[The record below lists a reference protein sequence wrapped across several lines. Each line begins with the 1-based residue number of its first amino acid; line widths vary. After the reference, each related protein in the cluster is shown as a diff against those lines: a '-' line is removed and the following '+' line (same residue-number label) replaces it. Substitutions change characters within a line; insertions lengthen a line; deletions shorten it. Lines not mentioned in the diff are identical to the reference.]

1 MSSTADLLAQR
12 LRAAR
17 EASRAAPS
25 PALPRCPD
33 DALVTSPAQESVWL
47 ADRFLDGAPD
57 YNVAEVLR
65 VRGPLDAA
73 ALRLAFGIV
82 LERHEVLRTSY
93 PEVDGR
99 PRPVPRELGAIPV
112 AVATVADPLARARE
126 LVRQPFDL
134 AVGLPLRAE
143 LLTAGDAEWYVVLV
157 VHHIAVDGWS
167 MALLWAELAA
177 AYRALLAG
185 TVPALPELPVRYV
198 DHAYQQREHL
208 RGERLARQLDYWRQ
222 RLAGLSPL
230 ELPTDHPRPPV
241 FSGRGDR
248 YDFAVPDALADGVRE
263 LATRHGVTLFHAL
276 LAGFTAV
283 LHRFSGRTDVAVG
296 TLFADRQHPEL
307 ESIVGFFGTTVVIR
321 SQVRPQRPF
330 AALLN
335 DVRDA
340 VVDAHG
346 HRDVPFER
354 LVEELRP
361 SRDLSRNP
369 LFQAMFT
376 VQDEESAPFE
386 LPGCVVEPVPVGTGT
401 VKFDVE
407 LVLTRREGRLSGFV
421 EYASDLFESATVARL
436 VDSYLCLLADAVAH
450 PGSPVAALAVLPP
463 AEHARITGEW
473 NDTRAAYP
481 DDRLLADLIGDRARR
496 FPAAVAVRCDGAE
509 LTYGELERRA
519 NRLAHLLVD
528 HGVGPDVTVGVCLDR
543 TPELVVAL
551 VAVLKAGGAYVPVD
565 PDHPADRV
573 RHVLTDSAARLLL
586 TTCAVWDRL
595 GAPPGPRLL
604 RLDLLDDRL
613 AGLPDTPP
621 TTATGPDD
629 LAYLIYTS
637 GSTGRPKGVMVP
649 HRAIVNLT
657 AAFVRLFEV
666 TDTDVVAAVASH
678 AFDLSLPE
686 LLSPLT
692 VGATVLLASRRTA
705 TDGVALGGL
714 LASGGVTVMQTTPT
728 MWRMLVDAGW
738 TGGDLRAGA
747 SGETVPS
754 ALAAAL
760 LGRVSRFW
768 CLYGPTE
775 TTVWCTAYEV
785 HAVQPD
791 RPMPIGR
798 PLPNNTVYVLD
809 PALRPVPVG
818 VLGEVY
824 VGGVGV
830 SRGYAGQPRLTAERY
845 LPDPFGSGGRLYRS
859 GDLARL
865 RPDGT
870 IEFVGRADTQ
880 VKVRGNRIE
889 LGEVE
894 AALAAHP
901 AVAGAA
907 VTTWGEDAD
916 RQLVGY
922 VVWRDAPLD
931 VATLRAHLR
940 GTLPDAFVP
949 GIVVELPELPLSPNR
964 KVDRAALPPPD
975 VRPAGPGH
983 VAPRTDLERLV
994 VDTWTAVL
1002 GRDRIGVR
1010 DDFFQLG
1017 GHSLRALQVA
1027 ARLRAATGVDV
1038 SLRTLFTHPTPAE
1051 LAATLGAGPAGLATR
1066 TAGPADAAADTARSE
1081 GAGDDADREA
1091 AGYVDRSAPG
1101 RPPLTARP
1109 AGAVAPLSYAQR
1121 RLWFLDRLH
1130 PDDGSY
1136 LVPSVLRLRGPLS
1149 TSALT
1154 EALRT
1159 VLARHDA
1166 LGARFVTDGVADRQ
1180 IPGPPCEVVRTDLPD
1195 AEDSTVLRLAATDAA
1210 RPFDLASGPQA
1221 RARVVRVADDD
1232 HTVVLV
1238 LHHAAV
1244 DGWSLR
1250 LLWREV
1256 GTAYAALVA
1265 GRTPGLPT
1273 LPLTYADYAYWQQR
1287 RGPAAFADQLD
1298 HWRARL
1304 ADLPHCSLPT
1314 DRPRPATWS
1323 GRGDRVD
1330 FAVPAETARAVR
1342 ELARHSGATTFMA
1355 LLAAF
1360 QVVLARFTGQD
1371 DVVVGTPV
1379 AGRDDAELEPVV
1391 GCFVNTLVLRG
1402 DVGGDPTF
1410 AGLLDRVRRA
1420 AAVDFSHRDVP
1431 FERLVEELRVA
1442 RDPSRNPLFQVGFR
1456 PEERDDAALRLP
1468 GVGVDAVDLGPGGAK
1483 YDLNVSVVEVPDGL
1497 RGSVE
1502 YATDLYDA
1510 ATVEAF
1516 AAAYVRTVQAVVA
1529 APQRRLSELGPTAT
1543 ERRLLA
1549 QWGGGVGP
1557 TPEQPSLPELVAR
1570 QAARTPDAVAVCLA
1584 TPVDDPPA
1592 PASAGAHEPTTT
1604 EATTTEPTTTE
1615 PTTTDATT
1623 TELTYAELNGRAN
1636 RLARWLRRRGVGRD
1650 VVVGVALPRSTD
1662 LVVAL
1667 LAVLRSGGAYVAM
1680 DPAAPPGRLTH
1691 LVADSA
1697 PLLILTSRDAL
1708 ARRGPAAASEGV
1720 PTYCLREEW
1729 PAVLAEP
1736 ATDPGHV
1743 PHPDDRAAI
1752 YYTSGSTGAPKGVP
1766 TPHRGIANFLAYL
1779 SGPIG
1784 LTDRDVVLQLAAIS
1798 FDASIRD
1805 IFGPL
1810 VVGGRVVLPPD
1821 GATRDPYA
1829 LLAAIERHRVTAL
1842 LTLVPP
1848 MLTALATA
1856 AGARPGAA
1864 GSVRLGLVS
1873 GEALG
1878 AQHVR
1883 AARRLSPTIALVNQ
1897 YGPTE
1902 ATMTSTYHEVG
1913 DEVGAVPI
1921 GRPIPHVR
1929 CHVLGPRGELLP
1941 PGALGELYLGSPGL
1955 ARGYQRAPGLTAQR
1969 FVPDPFGP
1977 HGARLFRTGD
1987 LVRWRADGRLIF
1999 HGRRDQQVKIR
2010 GVRVELGE
2018 VEAALAACPGVRAA
2032 AAAVHDGELA
2042 GYLVVDGA
2050 VDLGAL
2056 RDRLADTLP
2065 EQSVPARLQTLDALP
2080 LTPHGKLDRARLPA
2094 PSPTPRVDALP
2105 PRDILE
2111 LTLVRIWERVLG
2123 HGPIGVRDDFFAVG
2137 GHSLRA
2143 VDLVEAIRGELDVA
2157 VPLSVVFTHPTVE
2170 RLAAVLGTGA
2180 AATDRL
2186 LVPLA
2191 DGPTEQPPLFLV
2203 HPQGGDVA
2211 CYAQLARELAG
2222 ACPVQGVEAV
2232 GYNTDD
2238 PPLAAI
2244 EEMAQRYVDEIRA
2257 AAPGGPYRLA
2267 GWSFGGN
2274 VAFEMAARLEA
2285 AGETVDFLGVLDARA
2300 FGREELEPWFTGR
2313 SELERYG
2320 LIAELAPAQVAELAA
2335 AEEQEALAILLRDA
2349 QRRGRVPRGADTA
2362 TLRRMVAVFT
2372 ANGRAADRYAPRAPI
2387 RAPIHLFTATERH
2400 PTLTNPP
2407 VNPASWRAR
2416 TRGPV
2421 YVVPVPGNHHDLV
2434 YAPHATVLAARI
2446 ADALRERGWT
2456 SAD

>member
-1 MSSTADLLAQR
+1 MSNTAELLAQR

-17 EASRAAPS
+17 EASRAAPP

-33 DALVTSPAQESVWL
+33 DHLVTSPAQESVWL
-47 ADRFLDGAPD
+47 ADRILDGAPD

-82 LERHEVLRTSY
+82 MERHEVLRTSY
-93 PEVDGR
+93 PEVAGR
-99 PRPVPRELGAIPV
+99 PRPVPRELGEVPV
-112 AVATVADPLARARE
+112 AVRTVEDPLARARE

-134 AVGLPLRAE
+134 ATDLPLRAE
-143 LLTAGDAEWYVVLV
+143 VLTADETEWYVVLV

-167 MALLWAELAA
+167 MAQLWAELAA

-198 DHAYQQREHL
+198 DHAYHKRELL
-208 RGERLARQLDYWRQ
+208 RGDRLARQLGYWRE
-222 RLAGLSPL
+222 RLDGLSPL
-230 ELPTDHPRPPV
+230 ELPADHPRPPV

-248 YDFAVPDALADGVRE
+248 YDFAVPDALAGGVRE
-263 LATRHGVTLFHAL
+263 LATRYGVTLFHAL

-296 TLFADRQHPEL
+296 TLFADREHPEL
-307 ESIVGFFGTTVVIR
+307 ESVVGFFGTTVVIR
-321 SQVRPQRPF
+321 NRVRPDRPF
-330 AALLN
+330 ASLLH

-340 VVDAHG
+340 VVDAHE
-346 HRDVPFER
+346 HRDVPFDR

-361 SRDLSRNP
+361 ARDPARNP

-376 VQDEESAPFE
+376 VQDEETAPFE

-401 VKFDVE
+401 VKFDIE
-407 LVLTRREGRLSGFV
+407 LVLTRRDGRLSGFV
-421 EYASDLFESATVARL
+421 EYATDVFAPSTVARL
-436 VDSYLCLLADAVAH
+436 VDSYLCLLADAVSH
-450 PGSPVAALAVLPP
+450 PDSPVAALTVLPP
-463 AEHARITGEW
+463 EEHARIVRDW
-473 NDTRAAYP
+473 NHTAAAYP
-481 DDRLLADLIGDRARR
+481 HDRLLADLIGERARR
-496 FPAAVAVRCDGAE
+496 FPDAVAVRCDGVE
-509 LTYGELERRA
+509 LTYGDLERRA
-519 NRLAHLLVD
+519 NRLAHLLVE

-543 TPELVVAL
+543 TPELVIAL

-565 PDHPADRV
+565 PDHPAERI
-573 RHVLTDSAARLLL
+573 RHVLADSTARLLL
-586 TTCAVWDRL
+586 TTEAVWDRL
-595 GAPPGPRLL
+595 GSPPGPRLL
-604 RLDLLDDRL
+604 RLDRAGDRL
-613 AGLPDTPP
+613 AELPDTPP
-621 TTATGPDD
+621 VTTTTADD

-657 AAFVRLFEV
+657 VAFVRLFEV
-666 TDTDVVAAVASH
+666 TETDVVAAVASH

-705 TDGVALGGL
+705 TDGAALGAL
-714 LASGGVTVMQTTPT
+714 LTDGGATVMQTTPT
-728 MWRMLVDAGW
+728 MWRMLVDSGW

-754 ALAAAL
+754 SLAAAL

-785 HAVQPD
+785 HAVRPD

-809 PALRPVPVG
+809 RALRPVPVG
-818 VLGEVY
+818 VVGEVY

-865 RPDGT
+865 LPDGT

-922 VVWRDAPLD
+922 VVWRDVPLA

-940 GTLPDAFVP
+940 ATLPDAFVP
-949 GIVVELPELPLSPNR
+949 GVVVELAELPLSPNR

-975 VRPAGPGH
+975 VRPTRAEH

-994 VDTWTAVL
+994 VQTWTAVL
-1002 GRDRIGVR
+1002 GRDGIGVR

-1038 SLRTLFTHPTPAE
+1038 SLRTLFTHPTAAD
-1051 LAATLGAGPAGLATR
+1051 LAATLGAEVSGGAGRAGIVSGAEVSASRAT
-1066 TAGPADAAADTARSE
+1066 ADAA
-1081 GAGDDADREA
+1081 
-1091 AGYVDRSAPG
+1091 

-1109 AGAVAPLSYAQR
+1109 AGAAAPLSYAQR
-1121 RLWFLDRLH
+1121 RLWFLDRLN
-1130 PDDGSY
+1130 PGDGSY

-1149 TSALT
+1149 TRALT

-1166 LGARFVTDGVADRQ
+1166 LNARFVADGTGDRQ
-1180 IPGPPCEVVRTDLPD
+1180 IPGPPVEVVRTDLPD
-1195 AEDSTVLRLAATDAA
+1195 AEDGTLLRLASADATG
-1210 RPFDLASGPQA
+1210 PFDLASGPQA
-1221 RARVVRVADDD
+1221 RARIVRVADDD

-1244 DGWSLR
+1244 DGWSLDV
-1250 LLWREV
+1250 LWREV
-1256 GTAYAALVA
+1256 GTAYAALHA
-1265 GRTPGLPT
+1265 GRTPELPA
-1273 LPLTYADYAYWQQR
+1273 LPLTYADHAYWQQR
-1287 RGPAAFADQLD
+1287 RGPAAYADQLD

-1304 ADLPHCSLPT
+1304 ADVPHCSLPT

-1323 GRGDRVD
+1323 GRGARVD
-1330 FAVPAETARAVR
+1330 FALPGATARAMR
-1342 ELARHSGATTFMA
+1342 ELARHRGATPFMA

-1360 QVVLARFTGQD
+1360 QVALARFTGQD

-1379 AGRDDAELEPVV
+1379 AGRDDADLEPVV
-1391 GCFVNTLVLRG
+1391 GNFVNTLVLRG
-1402 DVGGDPTF
+1402 DVGGDPSF
-1410 AGLLDRVRRA
+1410 AELLDRVRHA

-1431 FERLVEELRVA
+1431 FERLVEELRVP

-1456 PEERDDAALRLP
+1456 PEERDGAALRLP
-1468 GVGVDAVDLGPGGAK
+1468 GVTVQAVDLGPGGAK
-1483 YDLNVSVVEVPDGL
+1483 YDLNVSVVDAPDGL
-1497 RGSVE
+1497 RGTVE

-1516 AAAYVRTVQAVVA
+1516 ANAYARTVRAVVA
-1529 APQRRLSELGPTAT
+1529 DPDRRLSELGPTAD
-1543 ERRLLA
+1543 EQLLLA
-1549 QWGGGVGP
+1549 RWGGVGEP
-1557 TPEQPSLPELVAR
+1557 VPDRPSLPELVAR

-1584 TPVDDPPA
+1584 TA
-1592 PASAGAHEPTTT
+1592 PDGVPTG
-1604 EATTTEPTTTE
+1604 PR
-1615 PTTTDATT
+1615 
-1623 TELTYAELNGRAN
+1623 ELTYAELDERAN
-1636 RLARWLRRRGVGRD
+1636 RLAHWLRRHGVGPD
-1650 VVVGVALPRSTD
+1650 VVVGVALPRSID

-1667 LAVLRSGGAYVAM
+1667 LAVLRSGGAYVAL

-1691 LVADSA
+1691 LVADST
-1697 PLLILTSRDAL
+1697 PRLILTCRDAL
-1708 ARRGPAAASEGV
+1708 ARRGPAAAAEGV
-1720 PTYCLREEW
+1720 PTYRLEEEW

-1856 AGARPGAA
+1856 ATGRPGIA

-1878 AQHVR
+1878 GQHVR
-1883 AARRLSPTIALVNQ
+1883 AARQLSPTITLVNQ

-1921 GRPIPHVR
+1921 GRPIPYVR

-1977 HGARLFRTGD
+1977 PGGRLFRTGD
-1987 LVRWRADGRLIF
+1987 LVRWRADGRLVF

-2032 AAAVHDGELA
+2032 AAAVHGGELA
-2042 GYLVVDGA
+2042 GYVVADPE

-2065 EQSVPARLQTLDALP
+2065 EQSVPARLTALDALP

-2094 PSPTPRVDALP
+2094 PAPVARADALP
-2105 PRDILE
+2105 PRDVLE
-2111 LTLVRIWERVLG
+2111 LALVRIWERVLG
-2123 HGPIGVRDDFFAVG
+2123 HGPVGVRDDFFAVG

-2143 VDLVEAIRGELDVA
+2143 VDLVEAIRVELDVT

-2170 RLAAVLGTGA
+2170 RLAAVLGSASA
-2180 AATDRL
+2180 ARDRL

-2191 DGPTEQPPLFLV
+2191 DGPATQPPLFLV

-2222 ACPVQGVEAV
+2222 VCAVRGIEAV

-2238 PPLAAI
+2238 PPLSAI
-2244 EEMAQRYVDEIRA
+2244 EEMAERYVDEIRA
-2257 AAPGGPYRLA
+2257 ATPGGPYRLA

-2274 VAFEMAARLEA
+2274 VAFEMASRLEA
-2285 AGETVDFLGVLDARA
+2285 AGERVDFLGVLDARA
-2300 FGREELEPWFTGR
+2300 FGREELESWFTGR

-2320 LIAELAPAQVAELAA
+2320 LIAELPPDRVSELAV

-2434 YAPHATVLAARI
+2434 YAPHAAVLAARI
-2446 ADALRERGWT
+2446 ADALRERVWT

>member
-1 MSSTADLLAQR
+1 MSSTAELLAAR

-17 EASRAAPS
+17 EASRAAPA

-33 DALVTSPAQESVWL
+33 DELVTSPAQESVWL
-47 ADRFLDGAPD
+47 ADRFLDGTPD

-65 VRGPLDAA
+65 VRGPLDTA

-82 LERHEVLRTSY
+82 LERHEVLRTCY
-93 PEVDGR
+93 REVAGR
-99 PRPVPRELGAIPV
+99 PRPVLRELGTVPV
-112 AVATVADPLARARE
+112 AVRTVDDPLARARE
-126 LVRQPFDL
+126 VVRQPFDL
-134 AVGLPLRAE
+134 AGELPLRAE
-143 LLTAGDAEWYVVLV
+143 LLTAGGDEWYVVLV

-167 MALLWAELAA
+167 MALLWAELSA
-177 AYRALLAG
+177 AYRALSAG

-198 DHAYQQREHL
+198 DHAHWQREHL
-208 RGERLARQLDYWRQ
+208 RDGRLDRQLGYWRQ
-222 RLAGLSPL
+222 RLAGLAPL
-230 ELPTDHPRPPV
+230 ELPADRPRPPV

-248 YDFAVPDALADGVRE
+248 HDFAVPDALADGVRE
-263 LATRHGVTLFHAL
+263 LASRHGVTLFHAL

-283 LHRFSGRTDVAVG
+283 LHRWSGRSDVAVG
-296 TLFADRQHPEL
+296 TLFADREHPEL
-307 ESIVGFFGTTVVIR
+307 ESVIGFFGTTVVIR
-321 SQVRPQRPF
+321 TEVLDGQPF
-330 AALLN
+330 TALLSE
-335 DVRDA
+335 VRDA
-340 VVDAHG
+340 VIDAHQ
-346 HRDVPFER
+346 HRDVPFDR

-361 SRDLSRNP
+361 ARDLSRNP

-376 VQDEESAPFE
+376 VQDEETAPFE

-401 VKFDVE
+401 VKFDLEV
-407 LVLTRREGRLSGFV
+407 VLTRRDGRLAGFV
-421 EYASDLFESATVARL
+421 EYASDVFAPATVARL
-436 VDSYLCLLADAVAH
+436 VDSYLCLLGDAVTH
-450 PGSPVAALAVLPP
+450 PDRPVAGLAVLPP
-463 AEHARITGEW
+463 AELTRITEAC
-473 NDTRAAYP
+473 NDTTAAYP
-481 DDRLLADLIGDRARR
+481 DDRQLADLIGEQARR
-496 FPAAVAVRCDGAE
+496 RPDAVAVRCAGAE
-509 LTYGELERRA
+509 VTYGELERRA
-519 NRLAHLLVD
+519 NRLAHLLVA

-573 RHVLTDSAARLLL
+573 RHVLSDSAARLLL
-586 TTCAVWDRL
+586 TTDEVWDRL
-595 GAPPGPRLL
+595 GAPPGPELL
-604 RLDLLDDRL
+604 RIDRAGDLLT
-613 AGLPDTPP
+613 GLPDTPP
-621 TTATGPDD
+621 VTATTPEH

-637 GSTGRPKGVMVP
+637 GSTGRPKGAMVP

-657 AAFVRLFEV
+657 TAFVRLFEV
-666 TDTDVVAAVASH
+666 TDRDVVAAVASH

-692 VGATVLLASRRTA
+692 VGATVLLVPRRTA
-705 TDGVALGGL
+705 TDGVALGAL
-714 LASGGVTVMQTTPT
+714 LDSAGATVMQTTPT

-738 TGGDLRAGA
+738 VGGDLRAGA

-775 TTVWCTAYEV
+775 TTVWCTAHEV
-785 HAVQPD
+785 HAVQAD

-798 PLPNNTVYVLD
+798 PLANNTVYVLD
-809 PALRPVPVG
+809 PTLRPVPVG
-818 VLGEVY
+818 VIGEVY

-830 SRGYAGQPRLTAERY
+830 SRGYAGRPRLTAERY
-845 LPDPFGSGGRLYRS
+845 LPDPFASGGRLYRS

-894 AALAAHP
+894 EALTAHP
-901 AVAGAA
+901 ALAGAA
-907 VTTWGEDAD
+907 VTTWGDDAD
-916 RQLVGY
+916 RQLVAY
-922 VVWRDAPLD
+922 VVWRDEPLD
-931 VATLRAHLR
+931 VAALRAYLR
-940 GTLPDAFVP
+940 GILPDAFVP
-949 GIVVELPELPLSPNR
+949 GIVVELTELPLSPNR

-975 VRPAGPGH
+975 VRPDAPGH

-994 VDTWTAVL
+994 VDTWTEVL
-1002 GRDRIGVR
+1002 DADRIGVR

-1017 GHSLRALQVA
+1017 GHSLQALQVA

-1038 SLRTLFTHPTPAE
+1038 SLRTLFAHPTPAA
-1051 LAATLGAGPAGLATR
+1051 LAAAL
-1066 TAGPADAAADTARSE
+1066 AAARAAV
-1081 GAGDDADREA
+1081 AG
-1091 AGYVDRSAPG
+1091 GVDQANAP
-1101 RPPLTARP
+1101 LAARP
-1109 AGAVAPLSYAQR
+1109 VDAPAPLSYAQR

-1130 PDDGSY
+1130 PGDSSY
-1136 LVPSVLRLRGPLS
+1136 LVPSVLRLRGRVS

-1154 EALRT
+1154 EALRL

-1166 LGARFVTDGVADRQ
+1166 LGARFVAEQ
-1180 IPGPPCEVVRTDLPD
+1180 QLPGPPCAVVSTELPD
-1195 AEDSTVLRLAATDAA
+1195 ADPATVHRLVVEDAT
-1210 RPFDLASGPQA
+1210 RPLDLATGPQA
-1221 RARVVRVADDD
+1221 RARIIRVADDD

-1250 LLWREV
+1250 VLWREI
-1256 GTAYAALVA
+1256 GLTYAALA
-1265 GRTPGLPT
+1265 DGRAVDLPA

-1287 RGPAAFADQLD
+1287 RGAAAYAGQLD

-1304 ADLPHCSLPT
+1304 AGLPHCALPT
-1314 DRPRPATWS
+1314 DRARPATWS
-1323 GRGDRVD
+1323 GRGDRVE
-1330 FAVPAETARAVR
+1330 FTVPDDTAQAVR
-1342 ELARHSGATTFMA
+1342 ALARRSGATTFMT

-1379 AGRDDAELEPVV
+1379 AGRDSAELEPLV

-1410 AGLLDRVRRA
+1410 AGLLDRVREA
-1420 AAVDFSHRDVP
+1420 AAADFSHRDVP
-1431 FERLVEELRVA
+1431 FERLVEELHVE

-1456 PEERDDAALRLP
+1456 PEEHDGAELRLP
-1468 GVGVDAVDLGPGGAK
+1468 GVTVEAVDLGPGGAK
-1483 YDLNVSVVEVPDGL
+1483 FDLNVSVAEDADRLCGT
-1497 RGSVE
+1497 VE

-1516 AAAYVRTVQAVVA
+1516 ATAYVRMLEAVVA
-1529 APQRRLSELGPTAT
+1529 APHRRLSELGPTPA

-1549 QWGGGVGP
+1549 EWSGTGEP
-1557 TPEQPSLPELVAR
+1557 APDQPSLPELVAR

-1584 TPVDDPPA
+1584 APPTRA
-1592 PASAGAHEPTTT
+1592 DTSTGAS
-1604 EATTTEPTTTE
+1604 
-1615 PTTTDATT
+1615 
-1623 TELTYAELNGRAN
+1623 ELTYAELDERAN
-1636 RLARWLRRRGVGRD
+1636 QLAHWLRRYGVGPD

-1667 LAVLRSGGAYVAM
+1667 LAVLRAGGAYVAL

-1697 PLLILTSRDAL
+1697 PRLVLTSRDAL
-1708 ARRGPAAASEGV
+1708 ARRGPAAAIEGV
-1720 PTYCLREEW
+1720 PAYCLEEEW
-1729 PAVLAEP
+1729 PELLTESAG
-1736 ATDPGHV
+1736 DPGPV
-1743 PHPDDRAAI
+1743 PHPDDPAAI

-1779 SGPIG
+1779 TGPIG

-1810 VVGGRVVLPPD
+1810 VVGGRLVLPSD
-1821 GATRDPYA
+1821 ETARDPYA

-1856 AGARPGAA
+1856 AGQRPSAA

-1873 GEALG
+1873 GEPLG

-1883 AARRLSPTIALVNQ
+1883 AARQLSPTIALVNQ

-1913 DEVGAVPI
+1913 DEPGAVPV

-1929 CHVLGPRGELLP
+1929 CHVLGAHGELLP
-1941 PGALGELYLGSPGL
+1941 PGALGELHLGSPGL

-1977 HGARLFRTGD
+1977 PGARLFRTGD
-1987 LVRWRADGRLIF
+1987 LVRWRADGRLVF

-2018 VEAALAACPGVRAA
+2018 VEAALAAYPGIHAA

-2042 GYLVVDGA
+2042 GYVVAGPD
-2050 VDLGAL
+2050 VDLGGL

-2065 EQSVPARLQTLDALP
+2065 EQLVPARLQALDALP
-2080 LTPHGKLDRARLPA
+2080 LTPHGKLDRARLPVPA
-2094 PSPTPRVDALP
+2094 PVARTDALP

-2111 LTLVRIWERVLG
+2111 LALVRIWERVLG

-2143 VDLVEAIRGELDVA
+2143 VDLVEAIRGELGVA
-2157 VPLSVVFTHPTVE
+2157 VPLSAIFTHPTVE
-2170 RLAAVLGTGA
+2170 RLAAVLGAGA
-2180 AATDRL
+2180 ASPDRL
-2186 LVPLA
+2186 LIALA
-2191 DGPTEQPPLFLV
+2191 DGPAEQPPLFLV

-2222 ACPVQGVEAV
+2222 VCAVQGIEAV

-2285 AGETVDFLGVLDARA
+2285 AGERVDFLGVLDARA

-2320 LIAELAPAQVAELAA
+2320 LIAELDPAQVTALAD

-2349 QRRGRVPRGADTA
+2349 QQRGRVPRGADTA

-2446 ADALRERGWT
+2446 SDAFRERGWA

>member
-1 MSSTADLLAQR
+1 MSSTAELLAQR

-17 EASRAAPS
+17 EASRAASS
-25 PALPRCPD
+25 PTRPRCPD
-33 DALVTSPAQESVWL
+33 DQFVASPGQESVWL

-65 VRGPLDAA
+65 VHGPLDAA

-82 LERHEVLRTSY
+82 IERHEVLRTSY
-93 PEVDGR
+93 PEVAGR
-99 PRPVPRELGAIPV
+99 PKPVPHELGEIPV
-112 AVATVADPLARARE
+112 AVRTVEDPLARARE
-126 LVRQPFDL
+126 LVRQPFDI
-134 AVGLPLRAE
+134 ATGLPLRAE
-143 LLTAGDAEWYVVLV
+143 VLTLGDAEWYVVLV

-198 DHAYQQREHL
+198 DHAYHQREQL
-208 RGERLARQLDYWRQ
+208 RGDRLARQLDYWRT
-222 RLAGLSPL
+222 RLSGLAPL
-230 ELPTDHPRPPV
+230 DLPADHPRPPV
-241 FSGRGDR
+241 FTGRGDR

-283 LHRFSGRTDVAVG
+283 LHRWSGGTDVAVG
-296 TLFADRQHPEL
+296 TLFADREHPEL
-307 ESIVGFFGTTVVIR
+307 ESVVGFFGTTVVIR
-321 SQVRPQRPF
+321 NQVLPGRPF
-330 AALLN
+330 ASLLH

-340 VVDAHG
+340 VVDAHE

-354 LVEELRP
+354 LVEELSP
-361 SRDLSRNP
+361 TRDLSRNP

-376 VQDEESAPFE
+376 VQDEETAPFE
-386 LPGCVVEPVPVGTGT
+386 LPGCVVEPVPVDTGT

-407 LVLTRREGRLSGFV
+407 LVLTRRDGRLRGFV
-421 EYASDLFESATVARL
+421 EYATDVFEPATVARL
-436 VDSYLCLLADAVAH
+436 VDSYLSLLADAVAR
-450 PGSPVAALAVLPP
+450 PGSPVGALAVLPP
-463 AEHARITGEW
+463 DEHARIVGRW
-473 NDTRAAYP
+473 NDTAAAYP
-481 DDRLLADLIGDRARR
+481 QDELLSDLIGAQAGRSPD
-496 FPAAVAVRCDGAE
+496 AVAVRCDDAE

-519 NRLAHLLVD
+519 NRLAHLLVE
-528 HGVGPDVTVGVCLDR
+528 HGIGPDVTVGVCLDR
-543 TPELVVAL
+543 TPDLVIAL

-565 PDHPADRV
+565 PDHPAERV
-573 RHVLTDSAARLLL
+573 RHVLADSAARLLL
-586 TTCAVWDRL
+586 TTGDVWDRL

-604 RLDLLDDRL
+604 RLDRAGDRL
-613 AGLPDTPP
+613 AELPDTPP
-621 TTATGPDD
+621 VTTTTADD

-657 AAFVRLFEV
+657 VAFGRLFEV

-705 TDGVALGGL
+705 TDGGALGQL
-714 LASGGVTVMQTTPT
+714 LTDGGATVMQTTPT

-738 TGGDLRAGA
+738 TGGPLRAGA

-754 ALAAAL
+754 TLAAAL

-785 HAVQPD
+785 HAVRPD

-818 VLGEVY
+818 VVGEVY

-865 RPDGT
+865 LPDGT

-901 AVAGAA
+901 AVAAAA

-922 VVWRDAPLD
+922 VVWRDAPVA
-931 VATLRAHLR
+931 VATLRAYLR
-940 GTLPDAFVP
+940 DVLPDAFVP
-949 GIVVELPELPLSPNR
+949 SLVVELPELPLSPNR

-975 VRPAGPGH
+975 VRPTRAEH

-994 VDTWTAVL
+994 VQTWTAVL
-1002 GRDRIGVR
+1002 GRDGIGVR

-1038 SLRTLFTHPTPAE
+1038 SLRTLFAHPTAAA
-1051 LAATLGAGPAGLATR
+1051 LAAALSAEGSGGAGVV
-1066 TAGPADAAADTARSE
+1066 S
-1081 GAGDDADREA
+1081 GAGRAEVTADEA
-1091 AGYVDRSAPG
+1091 

-1109 AGAVAPLSYAQR
+1109 AGAAAPLSYAQR
-1121 RLWFLDRLH
+1121 RLWFLDRLN
-1130 PDDGSY
+1130 PGDASY

-1149 TSALT
+1149 TRALI

-1166 LGARFVTDGVADRQ
+1166 LNARFVADGTGERQ
-1180 IPGPPCEVVRTDLPD
+1180 IPGPPVEVVGTDLPD
-1195 AEDSTVLRLAATDAA
+1195 AGDATVLRLAGADAT
-1210 RPFDLASGPQA
+1210 RPFDLANGPQA
-1221 RARVVRVADDD
+1221 RARVIRVADDD

-1244 DGWSLR
+1244 DGWSLDV
-1250 LLWREV
+1250 LWREV
-1256 GTAYAALVA
+1256 GTAYAALSA
-1265 GRTPGLPT
+1265 GRTPELPG
-1273 LPLTYADYAYWQQR
+1273 LPLTYADHAYWQQR

-1298 HWRARL
+1298 HWRERL

-1330 FAVPAETARAVR
+1330 FALPADIAQAVR
-1342 ELARHSGATTFMA
+1342 ELARRRGATTFMT

-1360 QVVLARFTGQD
+1360 QAVLARFTGQD

-1379 AGRDDAELEPVV
+1379 AGRDDADLEPVV

-1420 AAVDFSHRDVP
+1420 TATDFSHRDVP

-1456 PEERDDAALRLP
+1456 PEERDGAALRLP
-1468 GVGVDAVDLGPGGAK
+1468 GVAVQTLDLGQGGAK
-1483 YDLNVSVVEVPDGL
+1483 YDLNVSVIDGPDGL
-1497 RGSVE
+1497 RGTVE
-1502 YATDLYDA
+1502 YAADLYDA
-1510 ATVEAF
+1510 STVEAF
-1516 AAAYVRTVQAVVA
+1516 AAAYARTVRAVVA
-1529 APQRRLSELGPTAT
+1529 EPDRRLSELGPTVD

-1549 QWGGGVGP
+1549 RWGGTAEP
-1557 TPEQPSLPELVAR
+1557 APDRPSLPELVAR
-1570 QAARTPDAVAVCLA
+1570 QAQRAPDAVAVCLA
-1584 TPVDDPPA
+1584 APDDGP
-1592 PASAGAHEPTTT
+1592 H
-1604 EATTTEPTTTE
+1604 
-1615 PTTTDATT
+1615 
-1623 TELTYAELNGRAN
+1623 ELTYAELDGRAN
-1636 RLARWLRRRGVGRD
+1636 RLARWLRRHGVGRD
-1650 VVVGVALPRSTD
+1650 VVVGVALPRSID

-1667 LAVLRSGGAYVAM
+1667 LAVLRSGGAYVAL

-1697 PLLILTSRDAL
+1697 PRLILTCRDAL
-1708 ARRGPAAASEGV
+1708 ARRGPAAAAEGV
-1720 PTYCLREEW
+1720 PTYRLEEEW

-1736 ATDPGHV
+1736 ATDPGHL

-1766 TPHRGIANFLAYL
+1766 TPHRGITNFLAYL

-1856 AGARPGAA
+1856 AGSRPGAA

-1878 AQHVR
+1878 GQHVR
-1883 AARRLSPTIALVNQ
+1883 AARQLSPTIALVNQ

-1921 GRPIPHVR
+1921 GRPIPYVR

-1977 HGARLFRTGD
+1977 PGGRLFRTGD
-1987 LVRWRADGRLIF
+1987 LVRWRADGRLVF

-2018 VEAALAACPGVRAA
+2018 VEAALAAGPGVHAA
-2032 AAAVHDGELA
+2032 AAAVHDGDLV
-2042 GYLVVDGA
+2042 GYVVADPD
-2050 VDLGAL
+2050 VDLGEL
-2056 RDRLADTLP
+2056 RDRLADLLP

-2094 PSPTPRVDALP
+2094 PAPVARADALP

-2111 LTLVRIWERVLG
+2111 LALVRIWERVLG
-2123 HGPIGVRDDFFAVG
+2123 HGPVGVRDDFFALG

-2143 VDLVEAIRGELDVA
+2143 VDLVEAIRVELDVA

-2170 RLAAVLGTGA
+2170 RLAAVLGSASA
-2180 AATDRL
+2180 AADRL
-2186 LVPLA
+2186 LIPLA
-2191 DGPTEQPPLFLV
+2191 DGPAPQPPLFLV

-2211 CYAQLARELAG
+2211 CYAQLARELA
-2222 ACPVQGVEAV
+2222 AVCPVQGIEAV

-2238 PPLAAI
+2238 PPLATI

-2257 AAPGGPYRLA
+2257 VAPDGPYRLA

-2274 VAFEMAARLEA
+2274 VAFEMAYLLEA
-2285 AGETVDFLGVLDARA
+2285 AGERVDFLGVLDARA
-2300 FGREELEPWFTGR
+2300 FGREELESWFTGR

-2320 LIAELAPAQVAELAA
+2320 LIAELAPEQVAELAA

-2387 RAPIHLFTATERH
+2387 RAPIHLFTATDRH
-2400 PTLTNPP
+2400 PTLTNPE

-2446 ADALRERGWT
+2446 SDALRERGWT

>member
-1 MSSTADLLAQR
+1 MSSTAELLAQR

-33 DALVTSPAQESVWL
+33 DQLVTSPAQESVWL

-65 VRGPLDAA
+65 VHGPLDAA

-82 LERHEVLRTSY
+82 MERHEVLRTSY
-93 PEVDGR
+93 PEVAGR
-99 PRPVPRELGAIPV
+99 PRPVPHELGEMPV
-112 AVATVADPLARARE
+112 AVRTVEDPLARARE

-134 AVGLPLRAE
+134 ATGLPLRAE
-143 LLTAGDAEWYVVLV
+143 LLTADETEWYVVLV

-185 TVPALPELPVRYV
+185 VVPALPELPVRYV
-198 DHAYQQREHL
+198 DHAYHQREQL
-208 RGERLARQLDYWRQ
+208 RGGRLARQLDYWRQ

-230 ELPTDHPRPPV
+230 ELPADHPRPPV
-241 FSGRGDR
+241 FTGRGDR

-263 LATRHGVTLFHAL
+263 LATRHGVTLFHTL

-283 LHRFSGRTDVAVG
+283 LHRFSGRTDLAVG
-296 TLFADRQHPEL
+296 TLFADREHPEL
-307 ESIVGFFGTTVVIR
+307 ESVVGFFGTTVVIR
-321 SQVRPQRPF
+321 NRVRPDRPF
-330 AALLN
+330 TSLLH

-340 VVDAHG
+340 VVDAHE

-361 SRDLSRNP
+361 ARDLSRNP

-376 VQDEESAPFE
+376 VQDEETAPFE

-407 LVLTRREGRLSGFV
+407 LVLTRRDGRLAGFV
-421 EYASDLFESATVARL
+421 EYATDVFEPATVTRL

-450 PGSPVAALAVLPP
+450 PGSPVAALTVLPS
-463 AEHARITGEW
+463 AEHARIVGEW
-473 NDTRAAYP
+473 NDTAAAYP
-481 DDRLLADLIGDRARR
+481 YDELLSDLIGEQARR
-496 FPAAVAVRCDGAE
+496 TPDAVAVRCDDAA

-543 TPELVVAL
+543 TPELVVTL

-573 RHVLTDSAARLLL
+573 RHVLTDSSARLLV
-586 TTCAVWDRL
+586 TTGDVWDRL
-595 GAPPGPRLL
+595 GTPPGPRLL
-604 RLDLLDDRL
+604 RLDRADDRL

-621 TTATGPDD
+621 ATATTADD

-657 AAFVRLFEV
+657 VAFVRLFEV
-666 TDTDVVAAVASH
+666 TEADVVAAVASH

-692 VGATVLLASRRTA
+692 VGATVLLASRRTV
-705 TDGVALGGL
+705 TDGVALGAL
-714 LASGGVTVMQTTPT
+714 LADGGATVMQTTAT

-754 ALAAAL
+754 ALAAAM

-785 HAVQPD
+785 HAVRPD

-818 VLGEVY
+818 VIGEVY

-830 SRGYAGQPRLTAERY
+830 GRGYAGQPRLTAERY

-894 AALAAHP
+894 AALSAHP

-922 VVWRDAPLD
+922 VVWRAAPLE
-931 VATLRAHLR
+931 VATLRAYLR

-949 GIVVELPELPLSPNR
+949 SLLVELLELPLSPNC

-983 VAPRTDLERLV
+983 LAPRTDLERLV

-1002 GRDRIGVR
+1002 GRDGIGVR

-1027 ARLRAATGVDV
+1027 SRLRAATGVDV
-1038 SLRTLFTHPTPAE
+1038 SLRTLFAHPTPAD
-1051 LAATLGAGPAGLATR
+1051 LAAAL
-1066 TAGPADAAADTARSE
+1066 TAGGTTLSGDQAGATAATAD
-1081 GAGDDADREA
+1081 
-1091 AGYVDRSAPG
+1091 
-1101 RPPLTARP
+1101 RPPLTVRP

-1121 RLWFLDRLH
+1121 RLWFLDRLN
-1130 PDDGSY
+1130 PGDGSY

-1149 TSALT
+1149 TSALAG
-1154 EALRT
+1154 ALHT

-1166 LGARFVTDGVADRQ
+1166 VNARFVADGVGDRQ
-1180 IPGPPCEVVRTDLPD
+1180 VPGPPCEVVRTDLPGV
-1195 AEDSTVLRLAATDAA
+1195 EDSTVFRLASEDAT

-1221 RARVVRVADDD
+1221 RARIVRVADDD

-1244 DGWSLR
+1244 DGWSLGV
-1250 LLWREV
+1250 LWREV

-1265 GRTPGLPT
+1265 GRTPELPE
-1273 LPLTYADYAYWQQR
+1273 LPLTYADHAYWQQQ
-1287 RGPAAFADQLD
+1287 RGPAAFADQLE
-1298 HWRARL
+1298 HWRVRL
-1304 ADLPHCSLPT
+1304 ADLPRCSLPT
-1314 DRPRPATWS
+1314 DRPRSATWS

-1330 FAVPAETARAVR
+1330 FALSGETARAVR
-1342 ELARHSGATTFMA
+1342 ELARRCGATTFMA

-1410 AGLLDRVRRA
+1410 AGLLDRVRLA
-1420 AAVDFSHRDVP
+1420 AATDFSHRDVP

-1456 PEERDDAALRLP
+1456 PEERGGAALRLP
-1468 GVGVDAVDLGPGGAK
+1468 GVTVDTMDLGPGGAK
-1483 YDLNVSVVEVPDGL
+1483 YDLNVSVLDTPEGL
-1497 RGSVE
+1497 RGTVE

-1516 AAAYVRTVQAVVA
+1516 AAAYARTVEAVVA
-1529 APQRRLSELGPTAT
+1529 EPDRRLSELGPTAD
-1543 ERRLLA
+1543 EWRLLA
-1549 QWGGGVGP
+1549 QWSGIGEP
-1557 TPEQPSLPELVAR
+1557 APERPSLPELVAR

-1584 TPVDDPPA
+1584 APPDDA
-1592 PASAGAHEPTTT
+1592 PTT
-1604 EATTTEPTTTE
+1604 AR
-1615 PTTTDATT
+1615 
-1623 TELTYAELNGRAN
+1623 ELTYAELDGRAN
-1636 RLARWLRRRGVGRD
+1636 RLAHWLRRRGVGPD
-1650 VVVGVALPRSTD
+1650 VVVGVALPRSID

-1667 LAVLRSGGAYVAM
+1667 LGVLRSGGAYVAL
-1680 DPAAPPGRLTH
+1680 DPTAPSGRLTH

-1697 PLLILTSRDAL
+1697 PRLILTCRDAL
-1708 ARRGPAAASEGV
+1708 ARRGPAAATEGV
-1720 PTYCLREEW
+1720 PVHLLDEEW

-1736 ATDPGHV
+1736 ATDPQHA

-1784 LTDRDVVLQLAAIS
+1784 LTDREVVLQLAAIS

-1821 GATRDPYA
+1821 SAARDPYA

-1856 AGARPGAA
+1856 AAGRPDAA

-1878 AQHVR
+1878 VQHVR
-1883 AARRLSPTIALVNQ
+1883 AARQLSPSIALVNQ

-1902 ATMTSTYHEVG
+1902 ATMISTYHEVG
-1913 DEVGAVPI
+1913 DEAGAVPI
-1921 GRPIPHVR
+1921 GRPIPYVR
-1929 CHVLGPRGELLP
+1929 CYVLGPRGELLP

-1969 FVPDPFGP
+1969 FVPDPVGP
-1977 HGARLFRTGD
+1977 PGGRLFRTGD
-1987 LVRWRADGRLIF
+1987 LVRWRSDGRLVF

-2018 VEAALAACPGVRAA
+2018 VEAALAACPGVHAA

-2042 GYLVVDGA
+2042 GYVVAGPD
-2050 VDLGAL
+2050 VDLGGL
-2056 RDRLADTLP
+2056 RDQLADTLP
-2065 EQSVPARLQTLDALP
+2065 EQSVPARLTALDALP
-2080 LTPHGKLDRARLPA
+2080 LTPHGKLDRSRLPA
-2094 PSPTPRVDALP
+2094 PAPVARADALP

-2111 LTLVRIWERVLG
+2111 LALVRIWERVLG

-2170 RLAAVLGTGA
+2170 RLAAVLGSASAT
-2180 AATDRL
+2180 TDRL
-2186 LVPLA
+2186 LVTLA
-2191 DGPTEQPPLFLV
+2191 DGPTTQPPLFLV

-2211 CYAQLARELAG
+2211 CYAQLARDLAG
-2222 ACPVQGVEAV
+2222 VCAVQGIEAV

-2238 PPLAAI
+2238 QPLVAI
-2244 EEMAQRYVDEIRA
+2244 EEMARRYVDEMRA
-2257 AAPGGPYRLA
+2257 AVPDGPYRLA

-2274 VAFEMAARLEA
+2274 VAFEMASLLEA
-2285 AGETVDFLGVLDARA
+2285 AGERVDFLGVLDARA

-2320 LIAELAPAQVAELAA
+2320 LIAELDPAQVAELAA

-2407 VNPASWRAR
+2407 VNPASWRTR

-2434 YAPHATVLAARI
+2434 YAPHAAVLAARI
-2446 ADALRERGWT
+2446 SDVLRERGWT
-2456 SAD
+2456 SAV